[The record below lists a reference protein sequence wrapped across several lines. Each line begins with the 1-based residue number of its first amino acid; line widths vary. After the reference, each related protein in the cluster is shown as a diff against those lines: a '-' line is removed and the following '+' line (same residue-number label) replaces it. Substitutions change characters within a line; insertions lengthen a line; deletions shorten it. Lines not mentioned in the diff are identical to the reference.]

1 MMKNEKLKVKFFTK
15 SMMNLLKFCIFV
27 ANNIN

>member
-1 MMKNEKLKVKFFTK
+1 MKNEKLKMNFFIK

>member
-1 MMKNEKLKVKFFTK
+1 MKNEKLKMNFFTK